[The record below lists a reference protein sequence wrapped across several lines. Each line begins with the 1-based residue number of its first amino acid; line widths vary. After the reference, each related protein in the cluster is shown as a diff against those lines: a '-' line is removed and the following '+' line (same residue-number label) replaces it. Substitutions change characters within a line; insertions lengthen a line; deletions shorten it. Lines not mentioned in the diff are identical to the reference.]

1 MDFPKDQRG
10 RGATASRKGRINVE
24 HGVARRPTIPKNHGT
39 RNRLFQTDDTELSRR
54 TGTGGRTFRTPIR
67 QPEKEHRRLRHFHHQ
82 PSTAERLQRV
92 CRRGNILYGTP
103 LLRRGGHRHRQTRQ
117 LQGSGQS
124 HRRTDRGGKSRGTA
138 ERHTEGRERS
148 LRQVGESQVQTQENR
163 R

>member
-1 MDFPKDQRG
+1 MNTGWLAAPQYQKIMAQGTDYFKLTIQNYLDARAREDELFAPRYANPKKNIDDCC
-10 RGATASRKGRINVE
+10 TFIINQV
-24 HGVARRPTIPKNHGT
+24 
-39 RNRLFQTDDTELSRR
+39 
-54 TGTGGRTFRTPIR
+54 R
-67 QPEKEHRRLRHFHHQ
+67 QSGCNGFADEEIYSMALHYYD
-82 PSTAERLQRV
+82 EE
-92 CRRGNILYGTP
+92 
-103 LLRRGGHRHRQTRQ
+103 GHRHRQTRQ